1 MNRNEEYQ
9 ALLAELETVP
19 PALETTVDRAV
30 KRETASR
37 RRRRVLGIPVGSLA
51 ACFTV
56 FVLLVNLFPPFA
68 AACGNV
74 PLLRQ
79 LAKAVAWSPSLSA
92 AVDNE
97 FVQPMGLSQTENGI
111 TATIQYLIVDQKQV
125 NLFFTLEGEGYE
137 SLSAEMPAFSPEQV
151 CAVMGADFQ
160 KPPGT
165 LLRFS
170 LDYVDQDVPE
180 GFTMTFDVTGE
191 REAEEE
197 PTTAPDRAYEEELLA
212 PGPEAEPEILASFA
226 FDLRFEPDFTAAGEV
241 IPVHE
246 TFLLDGQTLTVTEAE
261 LYPTHL
267 RLNVTGDPANTA
279 WLKDLD
285 FYLENE
291 DGERFGA
298 VSGGITASGDP
309 DSPAMA
315 SFRLESPYFSRSD
328 HLTLFITG
336 ARWLDKGRERVYV
349 DLEHGTAPWL
359 PEGVTLTSAQR
370 RAGGW
375 LLTFR
380 LESGLSSPFSMTFH
394 DAEGNDWEMGCMGM
408 TVTDE
413 PGIYETDKIGIRIE
427 NELLCKEAMETE
439 YGKFYCFE
447 PITYCPIDRKAID
460 PKKLSPAE
468 LSWLNQYHSTVYETL
483 SPYLTNSENEWLKK
497 ACAPIA

>member
-1 MNRNEEYQ
+1 MNRNEEYR
-9 ALLAELETVP
+9 ALLQELETTP
-19 PALETTVDRAV
+19 PALDTAVDRAL
-30 KRETASR
+30 KRHRAARKR
-37 RRRRVLGIPVGSLA
+37 RLWGIPVGSLA
-51 ACFTV
+51 ACFLL
-56 FVLLVNLFPPFA
+56 FVGLVNAFPTFA
-68 AACGNV
+68 AACEDV
-74 PLLRQ
+74 PVLGA
-79 LAKAVAWSPSLSA
+79 LAEAVRFSPSLSA
-92 AVDNE
+92 AVEHDY
-97 FVQPMGLSQTENGI
+97 VQPVGQSQTKNGI
-111 TATIQYLIVDQKQV
+111 TATVESIIVDQKQL
-125 NLFFTLEGEGYE
+125 NIFFTLEGEGYE
-137 SLSAEMPAFSPEQV
+137 TLAAEMPKFSPAQQ
-151 CAVMGADFQ
+151 CSILGSDFQ
-160 KPPGT
+160 QKPGT
-165 LLRFS
+165 LLNFT
-170 LDYVDQDVPE
+170 LDYVDRDVPE

-226 FDLRFEPDFTAAGEV
+226 FDLRFDPDFTAAGEV

-267 RLNVTGDPANTA
+267 RLNVTGDPANTD

-315 SFRLESPYFSRSD
+315 SFRLESPYVSRSD
-328 HLTLFITG
+328 HLTRFITG

-413 PGIYETDKIGIRIE
+413 DGTELTLPLPGYTAGEVWLETQDSRTTTAQGLVTIPIR
-427 NELLCKEAMETE
+427 
-439 YGKFYCFE
+439 
-447 PITYCPIDRKAID
+447 
-460 PKKLSPAE
+460 
-468 LSWLNQYHSTVYETL
+468 
-483 SPYLTNSENEWLKK
+483 
-497 ACAPIA
+497 